1 MTAPFKTLMLTGAI
15 GFVGRHL
22 APALLPLAT
31 RLRVSDLPEVLP
43 DALPD
48 ALTRTA
54 LAAGVEAVPCDL
66 ADAAAVPC
74 ACCPPAWSL

>member
-1 MTAPFKTLMLTGAI
+1 MTAPFKTLLLTGAI

-31 RLRVSDLPEVLP
+31 RLRVSNLP
-43 DALPD
+43 DVLPD

-74 ACCPPAWSL
+74 ACCPPAWSR

>member
-1 MTAPFKTLMLTGAI
+1 MTAPFKTLLRTGAI

-31 RLRVSDLPEVLP
+31 RLRVSDLPEV
-43 DALPD
+43 LPD

>member
-43 DALPD
+43 DAL
-48 ALTRTA
+48 TRTA